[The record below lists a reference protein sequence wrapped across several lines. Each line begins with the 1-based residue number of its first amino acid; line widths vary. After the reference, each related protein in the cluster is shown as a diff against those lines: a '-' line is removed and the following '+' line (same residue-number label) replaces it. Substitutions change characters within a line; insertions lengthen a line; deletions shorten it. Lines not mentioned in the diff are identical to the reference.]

1 MTNRDLILNKRNE
14 NSNTLCW
21 CLGFNNDSE
30 IKVKKYVNNHGT
42 RNFLLKFKCLNFAN
56 EEIGKIEVLK
66 RVIEK
71 YDGDIE
77 NVDFGDE

>member
-1 MTNRDLILNKRNE
+1 MQNSDLIIKNRKE
-14 NSNTLCW
+14 HSDTLCW
-21 CLGFNNDSE
+21 CLGFNIDSE
-30 IKVKKYVNNHGT
+30 IKIKKYVNEYGT
-42 RNFLLKFKCLNFAN
+42 RSFLLKFKCLNFSN